1 MFNKQLKRNVNEL
14 DVRISNLYVKLDT
27 ATTDEERKQILEQAK
42 ELADL
47 RNKLSEVKTRESALQ
62 SVLPA
67 IVPGIV
73 GLTAMFMVIR
83 HEETNIITTKALG
96 IASKFIRGC

>member
-1 MFNKQLKRNVNEL
+1 MFNKQLKRNVKEL
-14 DVRISNLYVKLDT
+14 DVRISKLYEKLDT
-27 ATTDEERKQILEQAK
+27 ATSGEERKQLIEQAK

-47 RNKLSEVKTRESALQ
+47 RDKLSEIKTRESALQ
-62 SVLPA
+62 SVLPVV
-67 IVPGIV
+67 VPGIV

-96 IASKFIRGC
+96 IASKFIRG